1 MSLLGVE
8 RSLAINERLF
18 REVNDRIRDLNE
30 SSINVVSE
38 AEFVCECGDADCAE
52 TIRMPL
58 REYEAAR
65 GDTGTLI
72 VYLEHADS
80 AVYQVLAVGHGYCV
94 VHRVDV

>member
-1 MSLLGVE
+1 
-8 RSLAINERLF
+8 
-18 REVNDRIRDLNE
+18 
-30 SSINVVSE
+30 
-38 AEFVCECGDADCAE
+38 
-52 TIRMPL
+52 MPL